1 MGDESEEEIPLQE
14 DISVKINPI
23 RRLCREDFCSPKDME
38 SGGGGARGRDKT
50 TRHTDEEDCVVACPV
65 VLRQL
70 CAQIRVQSS
79 RGKKASIN
87 LQTIHNLLSSRP
99 YWRRCL
105 CSPSALPAI
114 TEKELVLLLS
124 LTPSHRFIVLV
135 VTNSADSLGTVV
147 VGGESLIEAV
157 YTAQNLPGL
166 RPCLQS
172 PSKPSIAFIKY
183 QLTKPKSKKKND
195 RKAVPITILN
205 NGQVKVGMV
214 LIYQKTKMLYAGFP
228 LASYGC
234 SKQDFLTF
242 ISKHTQYDFCLRT
255 PEVEQTSRSESPEPG
270 EDILEDSSEGN
281 T

>member
-1 MGDESEEEIPLQE
+1 
-14 DISVKINPI
+14 
-23 RRLCREDFCSPKDME
+23 ME
-38 SGGGGARGRDKT
+38 RSGGGARSRDNT
-50 TRHTDEEDCVVACPV
+50 TRDTEEEDCVVACPV

-70 CAQIRVQSS
+70 CNQIRVQS
-79 RGKKASIN
+79 RNKAKKTAIN

-124 LTPSHRFIVLV
+124 LTPAHRFIVLV
-135 VTNSADSLGTVV
+135 VTSAVDSLGSVV
-147 VGGESLIEAV
+147 VGGESLIQAV
-157 YTAQNLPGL
+157 YAAQNLPCL
-166 RPCLQS
+166 RPCLQT

-195 RKAVPITILN
+195 RKAAPSTILN

-214 LIYQKTKMLYAGFP
+214 LIYQKTTMLYAGFP

-234 SKQDFLTF
+234 SRHDFLTF
-242 ISKHTQYDFCLRT
+242 ISKYTQYDFCLRT
-255 PEVEQTSRSESPEPG
+255 PEIEQSSRSESPEPG
-270 EDILEDSSEGN
+270 KDDVEDSPEES
-281 T
+281 TL